1 MTLQEQINQDIRS
14 AILKKES
21 NKLSVLRSIK
31 AALLSE
37 SAKDGNPEISDK
49 VAINLIRKIA
59 KQRKDAA
66 EIYNQQGR
74 EDLEKQELIELDY
87 LQIYLPKQMDNDDI
101 RKIIQQIIQEL
112 EASPKEIGKVIGA
125 AMQKLSGKAD
135 GNIVA
140 QITREELS
148 K

>member
-101 RKIIQQIIQEL
+101 RKIIKQIIQEL